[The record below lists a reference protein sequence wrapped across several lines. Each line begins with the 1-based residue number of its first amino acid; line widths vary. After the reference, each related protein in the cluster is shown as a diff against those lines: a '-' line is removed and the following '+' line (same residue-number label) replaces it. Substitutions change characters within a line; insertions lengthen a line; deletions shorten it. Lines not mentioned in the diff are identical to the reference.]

1 LVDGEIDTEQY
12 NQILK
17 RVGKNS
23 SKEPITPSPPK
34 QKGKIWPIVVIVI
47 TISLVIYSYLLI
59 KQQEKLQEE
68 QLINEINEMVTPTN
82 NNFGY

>member
-47 TISLVIYSYLLI
+47 TISLVI
-59 KQQEKLQEE
+59 
-68 QLINEINEMVTPTN
+68 
-82 NNFGY
+82 